1 MKNNLFYSILVI
13 LSAGIFSGCSDDEKA
28 ETIITPAVIQG
39 TVYTFDVDESGV
51 QWENNQMIGVSM
63 LKANSTEIIMPY
75 HNIKHKA
82 TVYPVGYFSPVSTDE
97 VLYYP
102 EDGSKVDIVAYY
114 PYKDNLKDDLY
125 PLNIADQ
132 TVADN
137 FSFVYANNSKGL
149 NRDNKKTM
157 MELRPVVAEL
167 NVELEAGDGVKDEY
181 LANATIK
188 LTGLPT
194 KANFNLLTG
203 SIQNI
208 TNVQDIL
215 LPAYEESQGNGASGR
230 ILPSTDTDGYY
241 VEIVLPGMGGRTE
254 KISLASWLSEIKS
267 GIRYIGVVK
276 VSLDKIEFVSM
287 DEEPIKDWEEDDNVI
302 QGNGNSFLVRPISGL
317 LLGDL
322 KASAGNNPFAANSGI
337 PMDSWFKTV
346 NATSVWWNSTIQLDE
361 QLNHNVLYLSHTGG
375 TAGWYQSFVGY
386 RMSKAELGEYILK
399 FRVKGTGK
407 INCFVRTSTSK
418 CPLLTVLVGGKY
430 PTYREVTATSEYVEY
445 SVTYNFARMATSG
458 RASYADADATDA
470 SVADYDDFYIGFY
483 PTATNSNFYL
493 DHVSLTKVKEN

>member
-1 MKNNLFYSILVI
+1 M
-13 LSAGIFSGCSDDEKA
+13 LSVLC
-28 ETIITPAVIQG
+28 
-39 TVYTFDVDESGV
+39 TV
-51 QWENNQMIGVSM
+51 
-63 LKANSTEIIMPY
+63 
-75 HNIKHKA
+75 
-82 TVYPVGYFSPVSTDE
+82 
-97 VLYYP
+97 
-102 EDGSKVDIVAYY
+102 
-114 PYKDNLKDDLY
+114 
-125 PLNIADQ
+125 
-132 TVADN
+132 
-137 FSFVYANNSKGL
+137 FSFFLHFIY
-149 NRDNKKTM
+149 
-157 MELRPVVAEL
+157 
-167 NVELEAGDGVKDEY
+167 
-181 LANATIK
+181 
-188 LTGLPT
+188 
-194 KANFNLLTG
+194 
-203 SIQNI
+203 
-208 TNVQDIL
+208 
-215 LPAYEESQGNGASGR
+215 
-230 ILPSTDTDGYY
+230 
-241 VEIVLPGMGGRTE
+241 
-254 KISLASWLSEIKS
+254 
-267 GIRYIGVVK
+267 VVK
-276 VSLDKIEFVSM
+276 TLFQQNPSI
-287 DEEPIKDWEEDDNVI
+287 
-302 QGNGNSFLVRPISGL
+302 FLVRPISSL

-430 PTYREVTATSEYVEY
+430 PTYKEVTATSEYVEY
-445 SVTYNFARMATSG
+445 SVTYNFARMGVSG

>member
-1 MKNNLFYSILVI
+1 MINSKMRYNMKNNLFYSILVI

-215 LPAYEESQGNGASGR
+215 LPAYEESQGTGASGR

-375 TAGWYQSFVGY
+375 TA
-386 RMSKAELGEYILK
+386 
-399 FRVKGTGK
+399 
-407 INCFVRTSTSK
+407 
-418 CPLLTVLVGGKY
+418 PLWSY
-430 PTYREVTATSEYVEY
+430 
-445 SVTYNFARMATSG
+445 G
-458 RASYADADATDA
+458 RDIPLHPAQ
-470 SVADYDDFYIGFY
+470 
-483 PTATNSNFYL
+483 
-493 DHVSLTKVKEN
+493 